1 MTHRDGAA
9 ADRAGQAR
17 RLKSVI
23 ALTTTFLLVEAAGGL
38 VSGSLALLSDAGH
51 MLTDVLALVL
61 SLMAV
66 RFAALPASPAKT
78 YGYHRLEILT
88 ALVNGSLLILVSG
101 VLTYKAVRRF
111 LVPLPVDGGVMIG
124 VAIVGLA
131 ANLAGL
137 AMLSDRHQN
146 LNIRAARMHI
156 LGDALSSAG
165 VVATSLVMTFTGWY
179 RLDPIV
185 AGAIAI
191 VIAVG
196 ALRLVREAVDV
207 LLEAAPPGLSL
218 EEVGRAI
225 AEVPGVREVHDLHVW
240 SITTGLPAL
249 SGHVRVNGGGD
260 SGDELLTRIQ
270 VTLRNRFGI
279 VHTTIQVE
287 SPSYQEFGDVCQGA
301 QSKAAQSR

>member
-23 ALTTTFLLVEAAGGL
+23 ALTTAFLLVEAAGGL

-111 LVPLPVDGGVMIG
+111 LAPSPIDGGVMIG
-124 VAIVGLA
+124 VAVVGLA

-156 LGDALSSAG
+156 LGDTLSSAG

-207 LLEAAPPGLSL
+207 LLEGAPAGLSL

-249 SGHVRVNGGGD
+249 SGHVRVDLGTPERA
-260 SGDELLTRIQ
+260 DELLTMIQ
-270 VTLRNRFGI
+270 VRLRDRFGI
-279 VHTTIQVE
+279 VHTTIQIE
-287 SPSYQEFGDVCQGA
+287 SPSYKELGDICA
-301 QSKAAQSR
+301 

>member
-1 MTHRDGAA
+1 
-9 ADRAGQAR
+9 
-17 RLKSVI
+17 
-23 ALTTTFLLVEAAGGL
+23 
-38 VSGSLALLSDAGH
+38 
-51 MLTDVLALVL
+51 MLTDVLALIL

-66 RFAALPASPAKT
+66 RFSALRASPAKT

-111 LVPLPVDGGVMIG
+111 LVPSPIDGGVMIG

-146 LNIRAARMHI
+146 LNIRSARMHI

-165 VVATSLVMTFTGWY
+165 VVATSLVMAFTGWY

-191 VIAVG
+191 VIAIG

-207 LLEAAPPGLSL
+207 LLEAAPAGLSL

-249 SGHVRVNGGGD
+249 SGHVRVDLGTPERA
-260 SGDELLTRIQ
+260 DELLTMIQ
-270 VTLRNRFGI
+270 VRLRDRFGI
-279 VHTTIQVE
+279 VHTTIQIE
-287 SPSYQEFGDVCQGA
+287 SPSYKELGDICA
-301 QSKAAQSR
+301 